1 MLWPP
6 GGTEGCGLMD
16 VQHFR
21 VKLFATPES
30 QPRLAEAIPVFHRWI
45 QQRSLPEAMI
55 DVADYEHVPN
65 GPGIILVCHEAIYSL
80 DQEKGRLG
88 LLYNRRTALNGSVED
103 RLLQAV
109 EAVKS
114 AAAQLELE
122 PEFAGQ
128 LRFDQTAWEVAVTD
142 RALVPNTDVTWNAL
156 SPVIRNVFDS
166 LIGAGQYRFER
177 GGDPRELFRV
187 SITQAS
193 EPRA

>member
-1 MLWPP
+1 
-6 GGTEGCGLMD
+6 MD

-21 VKLFATPES
+21 VKLFATSEGH
-30 QPRLAEAIPVFHRWI
+30 PRLGEAIPVFHRWI
-45 QQRSLPEAMI
+45 QERSLPETMI

-65 GPGIILVCHEAIYSL
+65 GPGIILVCHEAIYGL

-88 LLYNRRTALNGSVED
+88 LLYNRRTALNGSAED

-109 EAVKS
+109 QAVKS
-114 AAAQLELE
+114 AAAQLERE

-128 LRFDQTAWEVAVTD
+128 LRFDQTAWEVAVND
-142 RALVPNTDVTWNAL
+142 RALAPNTDATWQAL
-156 SPVIRNVFDS
+156 SPVIGNVFD
-166 LIGAGQYRFER
+166 LIIGAGQYRLDR

-187 SITQAS
+187 SVGQSS